1 MPQSTSYRHA
11 LLIVS
16 ATACWGGGTVLSKQV
31 LDRGVAPLTL
41 LAIELAASASL
52 LGLGALM
59 LGVRP
64 HWSPT
69 LMRLALLGVLNP
81 GIAYALGLLG
91 LVTITASLSV
101 LLWAAEPVLIM
112 LLAVLLLRERIAAA
126 TLIAVAIAL
135 IGVLLVLYRPGA
147 SGDAVGISLTIG
159 AVSACAFYT
168 VLTRRLLLDDGSL
181 EVVLV
186 QQVAAL
192 CFAVTLAGTV
202 AAIGI
207 TDLGVP
213 MDATTWALAAA
224 SGMVYYGLAFWFL
237 IGGLRGVPASVAGSF
252 FPLIPV
258 FGIAAGYLVGDRL
271 SDRQWLGAAMVVVAT
286 GAAAT
291 YHLTRDDVRTSA
303 DPVKARAQSRPR
315 GTRPLRSF
323 RWPGQS
329 PRPQRRRRPPRT
341 RRPREG

>member
-1 MPQSTSYRHA
+1 MPQRTSYSHA
-11 LLIVS
+11 LLIVC

-41 LAIELAASASL
+41 LVIELAASSML
-52 LGLGALM
+52 LGLGALV

-69 LMRLALLGVLNP
+69 LTRLALLGVLNP

-101 LLWAAEPVLIM
+101 LLWATEPVLIM

-147 SGDAVGISLTIG
+147 SGDAVGISLTVG

-181 EVVLV
+181 EVVMV
-186 QQVAAL
+186 QQAVAL
-192 CFAVTLAGTV
+192 CFAVALAGT
-202 AAIGI
+202 AAA
-207 TDLGVP
+207 LGVTHLGMP
-213 MDATTWALAAA
+213 ADLATWGLAAA
-224 SGMVYYGLAFWFL
+224 SGMVYYGFAFWFF
-237 IGGLRGVPASVAGSF
+237 IGGLRGVPASVAGSL

-258 FGIAAGYLVGDRL
+258 FGIAAGTLVGDRL
-271 SDRQWLGAAMVVVAT
+271 SERQWIGAAMVVVAT
-286 GAAAT
+286 CAAAT
-291 YHLTRDDVRTSA
+291 YHVTRNKVR
-303 DPVKARAQSRPR
+303 
-315 GTRPLRSF
+315 
-323 RWPGQS
+323 S
-329 PRPQRRRRPPRT
+329 PA
-341 RRPREG
+341 